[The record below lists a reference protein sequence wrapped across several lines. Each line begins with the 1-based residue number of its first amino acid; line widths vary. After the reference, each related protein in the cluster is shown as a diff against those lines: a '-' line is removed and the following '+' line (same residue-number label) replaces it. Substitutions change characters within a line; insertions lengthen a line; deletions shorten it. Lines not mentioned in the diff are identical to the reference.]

1 MFPMRFSTI
10 FKNRWWA
17 LVWAAGII
25 WFAYDFSGGQPQD
38 QAGNNVMTDAT
49 GNPVSGDDA
58 NKVAQVLG
66 N

>member
-10 FKNRWWA
+10 FKSRWWA

-25 WFAYDFSGGQPQD
+25 WVAYDFAASAPQD
-38 QAGNNVMTDAT
+38 DGNNSAA
-49 GNPVSGDDA
+49 SDDQNRA
-58 NKVAQVLG
+58 AEILG